1 MWNIATL
8 RWNIRYNNYFNVRKK
23 GSGDYGY
30 VCFRGH
36 SMKSSNQ
43 EAQQRQTK
51 ICNNLGKHNYS
62 NERIYVA
69 MSFFRSYIMVHRE
82 KEKK

>member
-1 MWNIATL
+1 
-8 RWNIRYNNYFNVRKK
+8 
-23 GSGDYGY
+23 
-30 VCFRGH
+30 
-36 SMKSSNQ
+36 MKSSNQ